1 MEEAACAP
9 NQQTCLLRSEVQ
21 APPPPPSLWLLSSSP
36 ALENGY
42 YPCNLFPQ
50 SGESQII
57 LLSLL
62 WRSCQVPSSLLCR
75 NVWRYLRCALLSQV
89 ERNGLHTGVSISVE
103 PALPGLIA
111 SSHATMR
118 GSQEA
123 WEKQS
128 ARQRRG
134 TSPCARRHEHH
145 PDHPQDLGLFWES
158 SLLVPRAVGLSILKR
173 WDRVSQAP
181 LVVNDPPAKAGD
193 ATEMELS
200 NQPEATAEVSSPGW

>member
-1 MEEAACAP
+1 MGREFSGALKMEEAACAP

-62 WRSCQVPSSLLCR
+62 RRSCQVPSSLLCR

-103 PALPGLIA
+103 PALPGLRLY
-111 SSHATMR
+111 SRYHAGLP
-118 GSQEA
+118 GSLGETINMSKEGHLSLCQE
-123 WEKQS
+123 
-128 ARQRRG
+128 
-134 TSPCARRHEHH
+134 T
-145 PDHPQDLGLFWES
+145 
-158 SLLVPRAVGLSILKR
+158 RAPS
-173 WDRVSQAP
+173 
-181 LVVNDPPAKAGD
+181 
-193 ATEMELS
+193 
-200 NQPEATAEVSSPGW
+200 